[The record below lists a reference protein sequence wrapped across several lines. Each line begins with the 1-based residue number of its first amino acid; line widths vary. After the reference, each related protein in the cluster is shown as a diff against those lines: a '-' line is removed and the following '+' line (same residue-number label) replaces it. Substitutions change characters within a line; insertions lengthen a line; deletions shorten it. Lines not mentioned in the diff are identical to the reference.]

1 MSEFVPMEF
10 ELNFSEDRDFPA
22 MQLGDPEA
30 LLQLTGIADRIDG
43 WEHDGKLYLRVV
55 DYKTGKK
62 RFDLSEVWFGRNL
75 QMLLYLNVL
84 WKYGK
89 NKYGKETEPAGV
101 LYVPARD
108 SMLSMDG
115 PSDAEKTEKER
126 TKELKRSGLVLNDE
140 DVLEAME
147 RGMPKRFVPV
157 SAGKDGVLK
166 GSIADIQQFD
176 LLMQH
181 VETTLTELTKKIRE
195 GNIDAQPW
203 YRSATN
209 NGCNYCA
216 YREACHFENGNQKD
230 SVRYMKKF
238 DDQEIWNR
246 IRKEAEDRHE
256 QI

>member
-1 MSEFVPMEF
+1 
-10 ELNFSEDRDFPA
+10 

-55 DYKTGKK
+55 DYKTGRK

-101 LYVPARD
+101 LYIPARD
-108 SMLSMDG
+108 NMLSMDG
-115 PSDAEKTEKER
+115 PSDGEKTEKAR
-126 TKELKRSGLVLNDE
+126 NKELKRSGLVLNDE

-157 SAGKDGVLK
+157 SANKDGVLK

-181 VETTLTELTKKIRE
+181 VEATLTELTKQIRE

-203 YRSATN
+203 YRNASS

-230 SVRYMKKF
+230 SVRYMKKY

-246 IRKEAEDRHE
+246 IEKEAEERHE